1 VTCAEF
7 KASVHAYA
15 LGALDPQ
22 ERDACAAHLASAGPH
37 EGCAEA
43 LARAEEL
50 VSELGWSLPVERPS
64 PAVWTGI
71 ERRLGLDTGFGRGGG
86 RGRRWREGF
95 AWAALA
101 AAVVALIWMSRRD
114 GELELE
120 ADRARQ
126 VSAEAEAARQ
136 RCTRDLE
143 QAQGQLATQKQAL
156 ALLMRPATKVVQ
168 LKPPSPAPGAAYH
181 GSAIMN
187 TSEGRGFVLA
197 GDLVPQSGKDY
208 ELWVIRGQQKLP
220 AGLLRA
226 GPSGTIVA
234 EVDPKLLAPGPPDAL
249 AVTLEPE
256 GGGNTPRGPILLV
269 AAIPKT

>member
-1 VTCAEF
+1 MTCAEF

-22 ERDACAAHLASAGPH
+22 ERDACAAHLASSQAH
-37 EGCAEA
+37 EGCGEA
-43 LARAEEL
+43 LARAEQ
-50 VSELGWSLPVERPS
+50 VVAELGWSLPVERPS
-64 PAVWTGI
+64 PAVWAGI
-71 ERRLGLDTGFGRGGG
+71 EQRLGLETAAARGGG
-86 RGRRWREGF
+86 GGRRWREGF
-95 AWAALA
+95 AWVAVA
-101 AAVVALIWMSRRD
+101 AAVVALIWMSRRE
-114 GELELE
+114 GELRLDAE
-120 ADRARQ
+120 RARQ
-126 VSAEAEAARQ
+126 VVAEAETARQ
-136 RCTRDLE
+136 RCAHDLQ

-156 ALLMRPATKVVQ
+156 ALLMRPATQVVQ
-168 LKPPSPAPGAAYH
+168 LKPPEPSAGRVYH

-187 TSEGRGFVLA
+187 SGERRAFVLA

-256 GGGNTPRGPILLV
+256 GGGNVPRGPILLV
-269 AAIPKT
+269 GAIPKT